1 MTAQLFTPLSLRE
14 VRLRNRVVVPPM
26 CQYSAERGIAGD
38 YHLVHYGR
46 FALGGAGLVI
56 LEATAVVPEGRIT
69 HGDLG
74 IWSDAHGEALA
85 RVAGFLKAQGA
96 AAGVQLAHAGRK
108 ASMQRPWEGNGPLSA
123 DEVARGEAPWPI
135 VAPSAIPLD
144 EGWLMPAELSPADLD
159 GLTAAFVAAAGRADA
174 AGFDV
179 IELHAAHGYLLHT
192 FLSPLTNR
200 REDAF
205 GGDRAGRMRFPLA
218 VARAL
223 REAWPS
229 AKPLFVRVSA
239 VDGLEGGL
247 TLEDTL
253 AFAGELRALGV
264 DVLDCSSGGLAGSAT
279 AARIRRDYG
288 FQVGFAEAV
297 KRETGLSAMA
307 VGLIVDPHQAEAI
320 VAEGRADL
328 VAVGR
333 EALAD
338 PNWTVRA
345 SRTLDG
351 APEPGFETWPEQA
364 GWWLERRERDIARL
378 GPWRPA

>member
-1 MTAQLFTPLSLRE
+1 MTAQLFTPVRLRD
-14 VRLRNRVVVPPM
+14 VSLRNRVVIPPM
-26 CQYSAERGIAGD
+26 CQYSARDGMAGD

-74 IWSDAHGEALA
+74 IWSDAHGAALA
-85 RVAGFLKAQGA
+85 RVAGFLKAQGS
-96 AAGVQLAHAGRK
+96 AAGLQLAHAGRK
-108 ASMQRPWEGNGPLSA
+108 ASMQRPWEGNGPLSG
-123 DEVARGEAPWPI
+123 EEIARGESPWPI
-135 VAPSAIPLD
+135 VAPSPIPLD
-144 EGWLMPAELSPADLD
+144 EGWLTPAELSPADLD
-159 GLTAAFVAAAGRADA
+159 ALTEAFVAAAQRADA

-179 IELHAAHGYLLHT
+179 IELHAAHGYLLHS

-200 REDAF
+200 RDDAF
-205 GGDRAGRMRFPLA
+205 GGDRSGRMRFPLT

-223 REAWPS
+223 RAAWPA

-247 TLEDTL
+247 TLDDTL
-253 AFAGELRALGV
+253 AFADELRALGV
-264 DVLDCSSGGLAGSAT
+264 DMLDCSSGGLAGSAT

-297 KRETGLSAMA
+297 RRETGLATMA
-307 VGLIVDPHQAEAI
+307 VGLIVDPRQAAAI

-338 PNWTVRA
+338 PNWALRA
-345 SRTLDG
+345 RRALGG
-351 APEPGFETWPEQA
+351 ADEPGFEAWPQQA

-378 GPWRPA
+378 GPWRAA

>member
-1 MTAQLFTPLSLRE
+1 MTAPLFTPVSLRD
-14 VRLRNRVVVPPM
+14 VALRNRVVIPPM
-26 CQYSAERGIAGD
+26 CQYSAAGGMAGD

-46 FALGGAGLVI
+46 LALGGAGLVI

-74 IWSDAHGEALA
+74 IWSDAHGAALA
-85 RVAGFLKAQGA
+85 RIAAFLKAQGA

-123 DEVARGEAPWPI
+123 EEIARGEAPWPI
-135 VAPSAIPLD
+135 VAPSAVPLD
-144 EGWLMPAELSPADLD
+144 EGWLMPAELSGDDLD
-159 GLTAAFVAAAGRADA
+159 ALTEAFVAAARRAEA

-205 GGDRAGRMRFPLA
+205 GGDRTGRMRFPLR

-223 REAWPS
+223 REAWP
-229 AKPLFVRVSA
+229 AGKPLFVRVSA

-247 TLEDTL
+247 TLDDTL

-297 KRETGLSAMA
+297 KRETGLSTMA
-307 VGLIVDPHQAEAI
+307 VGLIVDPRQADAI

-338 PNWTVRA
+338 PNWAVRA
-345 SRTLDG
+345 SRVLDG
-351 APEPGFETWPEQA
+351 TQEPGFEAWPQQA
-364 GWWLERRERDIARL
+364 GWWLERREKDIARL
-378 GPWRPA
+378 GPWRA

>member
-1 MTAQLFTPLSLRE
+1 MTAPLFTPVSLRD
-14 VRLRNRVVVPPM
+14 VALRNRVVIPPM
-26 CQYSAERGIAGD
+26 CQYSAAGGMAGD

-46 FALGGAGLVI
+46 LALGGAGLVI

-74 IWSDAHGEALA
+74 IWSDAHGAALA
-85 RVAGFLKAQGA
+85 RIAAFLKAHGA

-123 DEVARGEAPWPI
+123 EEIARGEAPWPI
-135 VAPSAIPLD
+135 VAPSAVPLD
-144 EGWLMPAELSPADLD
+144 EGWLMPAELSGDDLD
-159 GLTAAFVAAAGRADA
+159 ALTEAFVAAARRAEA

-200 REDAF
+200 REDEF
-205 GGDRAGRMRFPLA
+205 GGDRTGRMRFPLR

-229 AKPLFVRVSA
+229 GKPLFVRVSA
-239 VDGLEGGL
+239 VDGLEGGI
-247 TLEDTL
+247 TLDDTL

-297 KRETGLSAMA
+297 KRETGLATMA
-307 VGLIVDPHQAEAI
+307 VGLIVDPRQADAI

-338 PNWTVRA
+338 PNWAVRA
-345 SRTLDG
+345 SRVLDG
-351 APEPGFETWPEQA
+351 TQEPGFEAWPQQA
-364 GWWLERRERDIARL
+364 GWWLERREKDIARL
-378 GPWRPA
+378 GPWRA

>member
-1 MTAQLFTPLSLRE
+1 MTAPLFTPVSLRD
-14 VRLRNRVVVPPM
+14 VALRNRIVIPPM
-26 CQYSAERGIAGD
+26 CQYSAADGMAGD

-46 FALGGAGLVI
+46 LALGGAGLVI

-74 IWSDAHGEALA
+74 IWSDAHGAALA
-85 RVAGFLKAQGA
+85 RVAAFLKAHGA

-123 DEVARGEAPWPI
+123 QEIARGEAPWPI

-144 EGWLMPAELSPADLD
+144 EGWLMPAELSGDDLD
-159 GLTAAFVAAAGRADA
+159 ALTEAFVTAARRADA

-205 GGDRAGRMRFPLA
+205 GGDRAGRMRFPLR

-229 AKPLFVRVSA
+229 NKPLFVRVSA
-239 VDGLEGGL
+239 VDGLDGGI
-247 TLEDTL
+247 TLDDTL
-253 AFAGELRALGV
+253 AFAGELRTLGV

-297 KRETGLSAMA
+297 KRETGLSTMA
-307 VGLIVDPHQAEAI
+307 VGLIVDPRQADAI

-338 PNWTVRA
+338 PNWAVRA
-345 SRTLDG
+345 SRVLDG
-351 APEPGFETWPEQA
+351 APEPGFEAWPQQA
-364 GWWLERRERDIARL
+364 GWWLERREKDIARL
-378 GPWRPA
+378 GPWRE

>member
-1 MTAQLFTPLSLRE
+1 MTARLFTPVSLRE
-14 VRLRNRVVVPPM
+14 VRLRNRVVIPPM
-26 CQYSAERGIAGD
+26 CQYSAKGGIAGD

-74 IWSDAHGEALA
+74 IWSDVHGQALA
-85 RVAGFLKAQGA
+85 RIAAFLKAQGA
-96 AAGVQLAHAGRK
+96 VAGLQLAHAGRK

-123 DEVARGEAPWPI
+123 DEIARGEAPWPI

-144 EGWLMPAELSPADLD
+144 EGWLMPAELTPADLD
-159 GLTAAFVAAAGRADA
+159 GLTAAFVAAARRAHE
-174 AGFDV
+174 AGFEV

-200 REDAF
+200 RADSF
-205 GGDRAGRMRFPLA
+205 GGERAGRMRFPLG

-223 REAWPS
+223 RQAWP
-229 AKPLFVRVSA
+229 AEKPLFVRVSA

-247 TLEDTL
+247 SLDDTL
-253 AFAGELRALGV
+253 AFAGELRALGI

-297 KRETGLSAMA
+297 KRETGLSTMA
-307 VGLIVDPHQAEAI
+307 VGLIVDPRQAEAI

-338 PNWTVRA
+338 PNWAVRA
-345 SRTLDG
+345 SRALD
-351 APEPGFETWPEQA
+351 AAEKPGFAAWPEQA

>member
-1 MTAQLFTPLSLRE
+1 MTAPLFTPVSLRD
-14 VRLRNRVVVPPM
+14 VALRNRIVIPPM
-26 CQYSAERGIAGD
+26 CQYSAADGMAGD

-46 FALGGAGLVI
+46 LALGGAGLVI

-74 IWSDAHGEALA
+74 IWSDAHGAALA
-85 RVAGFLKAQGA
+85 RVAAFLKAHGA

-123 DEVARGEAPWPI
+123 QEIARGEAPWPI

-144 EGWLMPAELSPADLD
+144 EGWLMPAELSGDDLD
-159 GLTAAFVAAAGRADA
+159 ALTEAFVTAARRAEA

-205 GGDRAGRMRFPLA
+205 GGDRAGRMRFPLR

-229 AKPLFVRVSA
+229 NKPLFVRVSA
-239 VDGLEGGL
+239 VDGLEGGI
-247 TLEDTL
+247 TLDDTL

-297 KRETGLSAMA
+297 KRETGLAAMA
-307 VGLIVDPHQAEAI
+307 VGLIVDPRQADAI

-338 PNWTVRA
+338 PNWAVRA
-345 SRTLDG
+345 SRVLDG
-351 APEPGFETWPEQA
+351 APEPGFEAWPHQA
-364 GWWLERRERDIARL
+364 GWWLERREKDIARL
-378 GPWRPA
+378 GPWRE

>member
-1 MTAQLFTPLSLRE
+1 MTAQLFTPVRLRD
-14 VRLRNRVVVPPM
+14 VSLRNRVAIPPM
-26 CQYSAERGIAGD
+26 CQYSAEGGMAGD

-74 IWSDAHGEALA
+74 IWSDAHGDALA

-96 AAGVQLAHAGRK
+96 VAGVQLAHAGRK
-108 ASMQRPWEGNGPLSA
+108 ASMQRPWEGNGPLS
-123 DEVARGEAPWPI
+123 EEEFARGEAPWPI

-144 EGWLMPAELSPADLD
+144 AGWLMPAELSASDLD
-159 GLTAAFVAAAGRADA
+159 DLKAAFVAAAGRAQA

-205 GGDRAGRMRFPLA
+205 GGERAGRMRFPLA

-223 REAWPS
+223 RRAWP
-229 AKPLFVRVSA
+229 AGKPLFVRVSA

-247 TLEDTL
+247 TLDDTL

-264 DVLDCSSGGLAGSAT
+264 DVLDCSSGGLSGSAT

-297 KRETGLSAMA
+297 KRETGLATMA
-307 VGLIVDPHQAEAI
+307 VGLIVDPRQAEAI

-338 PNWTVRA
+338 PNWAVRA
-345 SRTLDG
+345 GRALDG
-351 APEPGFETWPEQA
+351 TEEPGFAAWPRQA

-378 GPWRPA
+378 GPWRQE

>member
-1 MTAQLFTPLSLRE
+1 MTAQLFTPVCLRD
-14 VRLRNRVVVPPM
+14 VSLRNRVVIPPM
-26 CQYSAERGIAGD
+26 CQYSARDGMAGD
-38 YHLVHYGR
+38 DHLVHYGR

-74 IWSDAHGEALA
+74 IWSDTHGAALA
-85 RVAGFLKAQGA
+85 RVAGFLKAQGS
-96 AAGVQLAHAGRK
+96 AAGLQLAHAGRK
-108 ASMQRPWEGNGPLSA
+108 ASMQRPWEGNGPLSG
-123 DEVARGEAPWPI
+123 EEIARGETPWPI
-135 VAPSAIPLD
+135 VAPSPIPLD
-144 EGWLMPAELSPADLD
+144 QGWLMPAELSPADLD
-159 GLTAAFVAAAGRADA
+159 ALTNAFVAAARRADA

-179 IELHAAHGYLLHT
+179 IELHAAHGYLLHS

-205 GGDRAGRMRFPLA
+205 GGDRTGRMRFPLS

-223 REAWPS
+223 RAAWP
-229 AKPLFVRVSA
+229 ATRPLFVRVSA
-239 VDGLEGGL
+239 VDGLDGGL
-247 TLEDTL
+247 TLDDTL

-297 KRETGLSAMA
+297 KRETGVATMA
-307 VGLIVDPHQAEAI
+307 VGLIVDPRQAEAI

-338 PNWTVRA
+338 PNWALRA
-345 SRTLDG
+345 RRALDG
-351 APEPGFETWPEQA
+351 ADEPGFEAWPQQA

>member
-1 MTAQLFTPLSLRE
+1 MTAQLVTPVRLRD
-14 VRLRNRVVVPPM
+14 VSLRNRVVIPPM
-26 CQYSAERGIAGD
+26 CQYSARDGMAGD

-74 IWSDAHGEALA
+74 IWSDAHGAALA
-85 RVAGFLKAQGA
+85 RVAGFLKAQGS
-96 AAGVQLAHAGRK
+96 AAGLQLAHAGRK
-108 ASMQRPWEGNGPLSA
+108 ASMQRPWEGNGPLSG
-123 DEVARGEAPWPI
+123 EEIARGESPWPI
-135 VAPSAIPLD
+135 VAPSPIPLD
-144 EGWLMPAELSPADLD
+144 EGWLTPAELSPADLD
-159 GLTAAFVAAAGRADA
+159 ALTEAFVAAAQRANA

-179 IELHAAHGYLLHT
+179 IELHAAHGYLLHS

-200 REDAF
+200 RDDAF
-205 GGDRAGRMRFPLA
+205 GGDRTGRMRFPLT

-223 REAWPS
+223 RAAWPA

-247 TLEDTL
+247 TLDDTL

-264 DVLDCSSGGLAGSAT
+264 DMLDCSSGGLAGSAT

-297 KRETGLSAMA
+297 RRETGLATMA
-307 VGLIVDPHQAEAI
+307 VGLIVDPRQAAAI

-338 PNWTVRA
+338 PNWALRA
-345 SRTLDG
+345 RRALGG
-351 APEPGFETWPEQA
+351 ADEPGFEAWPQQA

-378 GPWRPA
+378 GPWRAA

>member
-1 MTAQLFTPLSLRE
+1 MTAQLFTPLSLRDI
-14 VRLRNRVVVPPM
+14 RLRNRVVIPPM
-26 CQYSAERGIAGD
+26 CQYSARDGIAGD

-74 IWSDAHGEALA
+74 IWSDAHGDALA
-85 RVAGFLKAQGA
+85 RVAGFLKAHGA

-123 DEVARGEAPWPI
+123 DEIARGEAPWPV

-159 GLTAAFVAAAGRADA
+159 ALTAAFAAVARRADA

-205 GGDRAGRMRFPLA
+205 GGDRAGRMRFPLG

-223 REAWPS
+223 REAWP
-229 AKPLFVRVSA
+229 AGKPLFVRVSA
-239 VDGLEGGL
+239 VDGLDGGL

-253 AFAGELRALGV
+253 AFAAELRVLGV

-297 KRETGLSAMA
+297 RRETGLATMA
-307 VGLIVDPHQAEAI
+307 VGLIVDPRQADGI
-320 VAEGRADL
+320 VTEGRADL

-338 PNWTVRA
+338 PNWAVRA
-345 SRTLDG
+345 SRALDG
-351 APEPGFETWPEQA
+351 AEEPGFEAWPQQA
-364 GWWLERRERDIARL
+364 GWWLERRERDIGRL

>member
-1 MTAQLFTPLSLRE
+1 MTAPLFTPVSLRD
-14 VRLRNRVVVPPM
+14 VALRNRVVIPPM
-26 CQYSAERGIAGD
+26 CQYSAADGMAGD
-38 YHLVHYGR
+38 YHLVHYGSL
-46 FALGGAGLVI
+46 ALGGAGLVI

-74 IWSDAHGEALA
+74 IWSDAHGAALA
-85 RVAGFLKAQGA
+85 RIAAFLKAHGA

-108 ASMQRPWEGNGPLSA
+108 ASMQRPWEGNGPLSPREI
-123 DEVARGEAPWPI
+123 DRGEAPWPI
-135 VAPSAIPLD
+135 VAPSAVPLD
-144 EGWLMPAELSPADLD
+144 EGWLMPAELSGDDLD
-159 GLTAAFVAAAGRADA
+159 ALTEAFVVAAQRAEA

-205 GGDRAGRMRFPLA
+205 GRDRVGRMRFPLR

-229 AKPLFVRVSA
+229 GKPLFVRVSA

-247 TLEDTL
+247 TLDDTL

-297 KRETGLSAMA
+297 KRETGLSTMA
-307 VGLIVDPHQAEAI
+307 VGLIVDPRQADAI

-338 PNWTVRA
+338 PNWAVRA
-345 SRTLDG
+345 SRILDG
-351 APEPGFETWPEQA
+351 TQEPGFEAWPQQA
-364 GWWLERRERDIARL
+364 GWWLERREKDIARL
-378 GPWRPA
+378 GPWRA

>member
-14 VRLRNRVVVPPM
+14 VRLRNRVVIPPM
-26 CQYSAERGIAGD
+26 CQYSARDGIAGD

-46 FALGGAGLVI
+46 LALGGAGLVI

-74 IWSDAHGEALA
+74 IWSDGHGAALA

-108 ASMQRPWEGNGPLSA
+108 ASMQRPWEGNGPLSP

-200 REDAF
+200 REDAY
-205 GGDRAGRMRFPLA
+205 GGDRAGRMRFPLS
-218 VARAL
+218 VAKAL
-223 REAWPS
+223 RAAWPA

-253 AFAGELRALGV
+253 AFAAKLRALGV

-297 KRETGLSAMA
+297 KRETGLAAMA

-338 PNWTVRA
+338 PNWPVRA
-345 SRTLDG
+345 SRALDG
-351 APEPGFETWPEQA
+351 ATDPGFEAWPHQA